1 MIEFIDK
8 TEASNGT
15 KINRA
20 SMMAIQG
27 FIGNKTIFNEDG
39 TVTQTNANGEIL
51 TTTFNDD
58 GTITERFVGDKIIT
72 KTTTI
77 NEESI
82 EVEVTEEL
90 S

>member
-1 MIEFIDK
+1 MIEFVDK
-8 TEASNGT
+8 TAVCNGT

-27 FIGNKTIFNEDG
+27 FIGNNTVFNDDG
-39 TVTQTNANGEIL
+39 TVTQTNTNGEML
-51 TTTFNDD
+51 TTVFNDD
-58 GTITERFVGDKIIT
+58 GTITERFVGEKIIT

-77 NEESI
+77 HEDNI
-82 EVEVTEEL
+82 EVEVVEEL